1 MNLARVV
8 WPSMDGPRTIPVRL
22 GRVLF
27 WSGAVLAG
35 LIVATA
41 LAIAVTSTGSDVWGP
56 VIVAQCA
63 AAPTQRTL
71 GDKLGQSGWDSA
83 WDDHF
88 VAICV
93 CASYSYRERY
103 KIPKSL
109 LMHYKNSAVI
119 RLLHAHV

>member
-56 VIVAQCA
+56 VIVGLLM
-63 AAPTQRTL
+63 AAP
-71 GDKLGQSGWDSA
+71 
-83 WDDHF
+83 
-88 VAICV
+88 V
-93 CASYSYRERY
+93 Y
-103 KIPKSL
+103 
-109 LMHYKNSAVI
+109 LMGRGLCYVLAGE
-119 RLLHAHV
+119 